1 MCQRQ
6 GFGLAREMGK
16 VRVAVVVDM
25 PLFRDGIVQALAAV
39 DNFAVLTYGRS
50 GSDDLQLSVRPSIDV
65 LIVELETAKG
75 SFELIEKL
83 AAFHPN
89 TSILILGATGDPHIV
104 VTALKGGVRG
114 YALRSVS
121 GHDLIEA
128 VRQLASGNSYVAPG
142 LAAALLGGTGSYSN
156 GHSGTATEAF
166 STLTPREVDIVPFL
180 TKGYSNK
187 EIARTLGL
195 SEKTVKYHLT
205 HLLRKLGARN
215 RVEAALIASNQS
227 RVDGAPS
234 PHPPP
239 SEMPSTV

>member
-1 MCQRQ
+1 
-6 GFGLAREMGK
+6 MGK
-16 VRVAVVVDM
+16 IRVAVVVDM

-50 GSDDLQLSVRPSIDV
+50 GPDDLPLSARPVIDV
-65 LIVELETAKG
+65 LIVEINTGQG
-75 SFELIEKL
+75 SFELIEKV
-83 AAFHPN
+83 AALHPN
-89 TSILILGATGDPHIV
+89 TSILVLGATGDPHTV

-128 VRQLASGNSYVAPG
+128 VRQLASGSSYVSPG
-142 LAAALLGGTGSYSN
+142 LAATLL
-156 GHSGTATEAF
+156 SGTVSHANSTDMAAPDAF
-166 STLTPREVDIVPFL
+166 SSLTPREADILPFL

-215 RVEAALIASNQS
+215 RVEAALMASNQARMDADLGGLS
-227 RVDGAPS
+227 PS
-234 PHPPP
+234 TD
-239 SEMPSTV
+239 MPSTF